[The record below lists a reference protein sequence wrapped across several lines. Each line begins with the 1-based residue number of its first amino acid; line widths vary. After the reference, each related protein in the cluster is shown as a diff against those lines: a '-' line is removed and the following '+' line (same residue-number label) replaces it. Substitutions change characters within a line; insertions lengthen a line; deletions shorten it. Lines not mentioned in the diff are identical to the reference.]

1 MYICCTFHISAIGIK
16 VFGNLLVALSSVS
29 WWVVVS
35 LRRYVKIARFFSSI
49 AYDEHTYTYSLSSA
63 GSVWCFCYSF
73 FNNNFITSAFSFSS
87 VLPCFWCASSFFCA
101 IVFYLQKH
109 TYKQANTTSLS
120 GSFTAVS
127 LVSYLLVYTVDH
139 SLFQPAFIIPSPL
152 GDQHSLHLPL

>member
-1 MYICCTFHISAIGIK
+1 MKLSSQKSNNARVYLVRVCARVFTDCRLCIFVVHFTFRRS
-16 VFGNLLVALSSVS
+16 VSRFFGNLLVALSSVS

-87 VLPCFWCASSFFCA
+87 VLPCFWCASSFFLCDRLLFA
-101 IVFYLQKH
+101 K
-109 TYKQANTTSLS
+109 TY
-120 GSFTAVS
+120 
-127 LVSYLLVYTVDH
+127 
-139 SLFQPAFIIPSPL
+139 I
-152 GDQHSLHLPL
+152 QHL